1 MNWNQNDP
9 AKLSGWAQA
18 GTAIDAGL
26 QAHMRR
32 VYNYMTLSLAVSGLT
47 AFGASQFPPLMA
59 FAMKSGFLFFLVIL
73 GFMWFGFRPQSL
85 MRISAGQ
92 AQGRFVLFSILYGLF
107 FAPLFVM
114 YTGESLAKVFFITAG
129 MFAATS
135 LYGYTTKK
143 PLDGMAS
150 FLFMGLIGLI
160 IAGVVNIWLASP
172 MLHFVISAA
181 GVLVYTGLIAWDTQ
195 WIKEGYSARN
205 GDDANNKLAV
215 IGALNLYINFIG
227 LFIHL
232 LRFMGDRR

>member
-1 MNWNQNDP
+1 MNWQQKDP
-9 AKLSGWAQA
+9 SGVSGWASA
-18 GTAIDAGL
+18 GTAVDAGL

-32 VYNYMTLSLAVSGLT
+32 VYNYMTLSLTVSGLT
-47 AFGASQFPPLMA
+47 AFGVAQVPALLNLVTQT
-59 FAMKSGFLFFLVIL
+59 GWLFFIVIL
-73 GFMWFGFRPQSL
+73 GFMFFGFRPQTL

-92 AQGRFVLFSILYGLF
+92 AQGRFLLFSVLYGLF

-143 PLDGMAS
+143 PLDRLAG
-150 FLFMGLIGLI
+150 FLFMGLIGII
-160 IAGVVNIWLASP
+160 IAAVVNIFLHSP

-181 GVLVYTGLIAWDTQ
+181 GVIIYTGLIAWDTQ
-195 WIKEGYSARN
+195 WIKEGYAARH
-205 GDDANNKLAV
+205 GDEANNKLAV

-227 LFIHL
+227 LFVHL
-232 LRFMGDRR
+232 LQFMGDRR